1 MQRKTISGTIQPP
14 EEKKQRQLHR
24 QLREYAEWMHQM
36 KDRKTNGNPFQSLN
50 FQCFSDNLFYA
61 EIKGE

>member
-14 EEKKQRQLHR
+14 EEKKQKQLHQ

-36 KDRKTNGNPFQSLN
+36 KDSSEVQKDQRKSVPISQLPM
-50 FQCFSDNLFYA
+50 LF
-61 EIKGE
+61 